1 VTETWTGTLNY
12 GDSTDYTFT
21 NTFNAP
27 IGLYQICALTEL
39 TNDADPSNDMVCKTV
54 LSTGFD
60 EITENGMKL
69 WQNVPNPAEGKTIIS
84 YEIPKAGMVRFRV
97 VDMFGKTVLNI
108 EEDAVPGRHQIDIDA
123 KKLSA
128 GVYYYTMYFD
138 DYQLTRKMIIN
149 H

>member
-1 VTETWTGTLNY
+1 
-12 GDSTDYTFT
+12 
-21 NTFNAP
+21 
-27 IGLYQICALTEL
+27 
-39 TNDADPSNDMVCKTV
+39 

-69 WQNVPNPAEGKTIIS
+69 WQNIPNPAEGKTIIS
-84 YEIPKAGMVRFRV
+84 YEIPKAGKVRFRV
-97 VDMFGKTVLNI
+97 VDMLGQTVLNI

-138 DYQLTRKMIIN
+138 GYQLTKKMIVN